1 MSRPALRLTPG
12 IDLSL
17 YLVTDQLLCGSR
29 GIIATVQAALRGGI
43 TVLQYRA
50 KEIDL
55 SAAMV
60 EASALA
66 TMANAHGV
74 PFIINDCLDL
84 ALAIDADGLHVGQ
97 TDIAPA
103 LARRYLGPDKIL
115 GLSIT
120 RESELGTIDPSVV
133 DYIGLG
139 PVFATATKADAAP
152 ALGLEHFRQLRQ
164 AIDLPVVAIGG
175 IGQEQAADV
184 IRAGADG
191 IAVVSAI
198 CTAPDPAIAAKDLR
212 KCVLR
217 ARWQS

>member
-1 MSRPALRLTPG
+1 MSRPAIRPVVGL
-12 IDLSL
+12 DLSL
-17 YLVTDQLLCGSR
+17 YLVTDQVLCGPR
-29 GIIATVQAALRGGI
+29 GTIATVQAALLGGI

-50 KEIDL
+50 KDADL
-55 SAAMV
+55 SAAMA

-66 TMANAHGV
+66 TLANRHGV
-74 PFIINDCLDL
+74 PFVINDRLDL
-84 ALAIDADGLHVGQ
+84 ALAIGADGLHVGQ
-97 TDIAPA
+97 TDLAPA

-120 RESELGTIDPSVV
+120 QESELGTIDPAVV

-139 PVFATATKADAAP
+139 PVFTTSTKTDAAP
-152 ALGLEHFRQLRQ
+152 ALGLERFRHLRK

-175 IGQEQAADV
+175 IGQSEAADV
-184 IRAGADG
+184 IKAGADG

-198 CTAPDPAIAAKDLR
+198 CAASDPAMAARELR
-212 KCVLR
+212 KSVLQ

>member
-74 PFIINDCLDL
+74 PFIINDRLDL

-97 TDIAPA
+97 TDIAP
-103 LARRYLGPDKIL
+103 
-115 GLSIT
+115 
-120 RESELGTIDPSVV
+120 
-133 DYIGLG
+133 
-139 PVFATATKADAAP
+139 
-152 ALGLEHFRQLRQ
+152 
-164 AIDLPVVAIGG
+164 
-175 IGQEQAADV
+175 
-184 IRAGADG
+184 
-191 IAVVSAI
+191 
-198 CTAPDPAIAAKDLR
+198 
-212 KCVLR
+212 
-217 ARWQS
+217 